1 MKLSI
6 LIVLIF
12 VMSAIHIG
20 LWFAFPRVI
29 RNFFF
34 ANPFLALIADLAGS
48 LLISHFTG
56 VSSVVGT
63 SNLTASVVFV
73 LFVIAYNQHQGISGL
88 CIKWIKILW
97 IIPVIP
103 YIAVKYNKKGELK

>member
-6 LIVLIF
+6 LLVLIF

-20 LWFAFPRVI
+20 LWFAFPKVV

-48 LLISHFTG
+48 LLITHFTG

-63 SNLTASVVFV
+63 ANITASVVFV
-73 LFVIAYNQHQGISGL
+73 VFVILYNQSVGIKGL
-88 CIKWIKILW
+88 CIKWIKIFW
-97 IIPVIP
+97 IIPIIP
-103 YIAVKYNKKGELK
+103 YIGIQYKKGESK